1 MLRWIY
7 PDRGD
12 GLFIRKWLNSETFIS
27 RTTNITELYIL
38 TEMLKANGENTRFQN
53 INANICTNLAENIK
67 ARVMDEISKKVGK
80 QKV

>member
-1 MLRWIY
+1 MIGYLQENGGKVKFRDFY
-7 PDRGD
+7 LKDN
-12 GLFIRKWLNSETFIS
+12 KYC
-27 RTTNITELYIL
+27 ITILYIL
-38 TEMLKANGENTRFQN
+38 TEMLKANGENSRFQN

>member
-1 MLRWIY
+1 MVA
-7 PDRGD
+7 
-12 GLFIRKWLNSETFIS
+12 KLNSETFIS

-53 INANICTNLAENIK
+53 ANICTNLAENIK

>member
-1 MLRWIY
+1 MVAN
-7 PDRGD
+7 
-12 GLFIRKWLNSETFIS
+12 LNSETFIS
-27 RTTNITELYIL
+27 RTTNIAELYIL
-38 TEMLKANGENTRFQN
+38 TEMLKANGGNTRFQN